1 LNKPILSPAVN
12 TVDSKPSA
20 ITPPFTPPF
29 TPAAASATP
38 ANDPHSP
45 TVLLAFAV
53 FAAGY
58 FLSYAM
64 RAVNAVISPDLR
76 AELSLSAE
84 SMGWLTSA
92 YLITFAALQLPLGVW
107 LDKYGSRR
115 VESLLLL
122 VAAAGCAVFA
132 SAHSFTG
139 LVIGRA
145 LIGFGVSACLMA
157 AFTSFR
163 QWYEPA
169 LMSRL
174 AAWMLVVGTSGA
186 LAASVPVRLLADS
199 MGWRTVFVIA
209 SAGFVGVSAAL
220 WWLFPK
226 QHLTQAA
233 AGAAPVS
240 YKAIFSRQAI
250 MATAPI
256 AFLGQGGF
264 IALQTLWATPWL
276 MQVLGQSAQ
285 QAARTLLIMNAVLV
299 GVYILIGTF
308 GNKLTLK
315 TERFFILGSLSTSAC
330 GLLLLTLWQSPMSWV
345 MLPIMA
351 AASTGC
357 MMMQARVSV
366 SLPKAISGRGNVA
379 LNLVIFLGG
388 FIFQGG
394 IGWAARLIA
403 NTLGYTDTQSLAIT
417 LAALAI
423 MQLCGV
429 AWLWAH
435 WREARNF
442 DEG

>member
-1 LNKPILSPAVN
+1 LNKSTPTSAAPAV
-12 TVDSKPSA
+12 T
-20 ITPPFTPPF
+20 
-29 TPAAASATP
+29 
-38 ANDPHSP
+38 
-45 TVLLAFAV
+45 LAFAV

-76 AELSLSAE
+76 GELMLSAQA
-84 SMGWLTSA
+84 MGWLTSA
-92 YLITFAALQLPLGVW
+92 YLIAFAAMQLPLGVY

-115 VESLLLL
+115 VESVLLII
-122 VAAAGCAVFA
+122 AALGCIVFA
-132 SAHSFTG
+132 TAHSFAG
-139 LVIGRA
+139 LMLGRA
-145 LIGFGVSACLMA
+145 LIGMGVSACLMA

-163 QWYEPA
+163 QWYDPA

-186 LAASVPVRLLADS
+186 LVASVPVRMLADAS
-199 MGWRTVFVIA
+199 SWRSVFVIA
-209 SAGFVGVSAAL
+209 AIAFVCVSAAL
-220 WWLFPK
+220 WFLFPK
-226 QHLTQAA
+226 QVAVLAKQ
-233 AGAAPVS
+233 GEKPMG

-256 AFLGQGGF
+256 AFMGQGGF

-276 MQVLGQSAQ
+276 MQVLGQNAQ

-308 GNKLTLK
+308 GSKLTLK
-315 TERFFILGSLSTSAC
+315 TERWFILGSLSTSASA
-330 GLLLLTLWQSPMSWV
+330 LLLMTLWHGPNSWV

-394 IGWAARLIA
+394 IGWVARMLVSS
-403 NTLGYTDTQSLAIT
+403 LGYGDAMALAVTFGT
-417 LAALAI
+417 LAVL
-423 MQLCGV
+423 QLGGV
-429 AWLWAH
+429 LWLWLH
-435 WREARNF
+435 WREPTNF
-442 DEG
+442 DER

>member
-1 LNKPILSPAVN
+1 MNNTTTHADANPA
-12 TVDSKPSA
+12 SS
-20 ITPPFTPPF
+20 TPA
-29 TPAAASATP
+29 TPAALP
-38 ANDPHSP
+38 P
-45 TVLLAFAV
+45 TVLLAFSV

-76 AELSLSAE
+76 GELTLSAE
-84 SMGWLTSA
+84 AMGWLTSA
-92 YLITFAALQLPLGVW
+92 YLIAFAAMQLPLGVW

-115 VESLLLL
+115 VESILLLI
-122 VAAAGCAVFA
+122 AASGCAVFA
-132 SAHSFTG
+132 TAHSLTG
-139 LVIGRA
+139 LMVGRA
-145 LIGFGVSACLMA
+145 LIGMGVSACLMA

-163 QWYEPA
+163 QWYDPA

-186 LAASVPVRLLADS
+186 LAASVPVRILADAYS
-199 MGWRTVFVIA
+199 WRSVFIIA
-209 SAGFVGVSAAL
+209 AVAFVGVSAAL
-220 WWLFPK
+220 WFLFPK
-226 QHLTQAA
+226 QAVVQAA
-233 AGAAPVS
+233 QGAAPVS

-256 AFLGQGGF
+256 AFMGQGGF

-285 QAARTLLIMNAVLV
+285 QAAKTLLLMNAVLV
-299 GVYILIGTF
+299 GIYILIGTF
-308 GNKLTLK
+308 GSKLTLK
-315 TERFFILGSLSTSAC
+315 TERWFILGSLSTSAC
-330 GLLLLTLWQSPMSWV
+330 ALLLMTLWHHPYSWI

-394 IGWAARLIA
+394 IGWAARVISSG
-403 NTLGYTDTQSLAIT
+403 LGYSDTQSLAIT
-417 LAALAI
+417 LGALAVL
-423 MQLCGV
+423 QLSGV
-429 AWLWAH
+429 MWLWAH
-435 WREARNF
+435 WRKPTNF
-442 DEG
+442 DEA